1 MENKSIRHH
10 GGPMTPFLPQTFTKC
25 IQRFSEGYAET
36 YVGAGVGGAGVG
48 GVGRAGVRVKEASR
62 FHSGALQL
70 SRCFV
75 LYIELLN
82 GNPFI

>member
-10 GGPMTPFLPQTFTKC
+10 GGPMTPFLPATFTRC
-25 IQRFSEGYAET
+25 IQRFSEGYSET
-36 YVGAGVGGAGVG
+36 YGGAGIG
-48 GVGRAGVRVKEASR
+48 GAGRAEVRVKEASR
-62 FHSGALQL
+62 SNSGALQF
-70 SRCFV
+70 SCCFL